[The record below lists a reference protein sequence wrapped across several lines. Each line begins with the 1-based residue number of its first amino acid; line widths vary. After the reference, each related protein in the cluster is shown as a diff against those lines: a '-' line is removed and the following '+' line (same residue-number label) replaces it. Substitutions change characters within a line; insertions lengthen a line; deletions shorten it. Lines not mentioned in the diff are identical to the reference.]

1 MREWL
6 NDPATNRQIKVLK
19 FFDEYRSG
27 QPYTKGIASRIIT
40 AVMMI
45 PENRENWEKYVFLT
59 NDTTQETSELQ
70 SFSWDE
76 LDQVQIPEDWRPHG
90 SKIKK
95 NKGIE
100 KERLIELAT
109 NLLMD
114 GVPYDDPVPEIE
126 YSEKYFCL
134 TGKFNYGQRK
144 QCESVIQQ
152 KGGFTQKGP
161 THDTDFLVIGSEI
174 SPSWSTESYGR
185 KIEKVFMNRFDGIK
199 TSIISEEDWVK
210 TI

>member
-6 NDPATNRQIKVLK
+6 NDPATNRQLKVLK
-19 FFDEYRSG
+19 FFGELHSG
-27 QPYTKGIASRIIT
+27 QTYTKGIASRIIT

-45 PENRENWEKYVFLT
+45 PENRKNWEKYVFLT
-59 NDTTQETSELQ
+59 NDTTQDSSELQ
-70 SFSWDE
+70 SFTWE
-76 LDQVQIPEDWRPHG
+76 EIEKVQIPDDWKPHG
-90 SKIKK
+90 SRIRKH
-95 NKGIE
+95 KGIE

-114 GVPYDDPVPEIE
+114 GVPYDDPVPDIE
-126 YSEKYFCL
+126 YQEKHFCL

-144 QCESVIQQ
+144 QCESIIQE
-152 KGGFTQKGP
+152 KGGFTQKVP

-199 TSIISEEDWVK
+199 TAIVSEEDWVK
-210 TI
+210 SI

>member
-6 NDPATNRQIKVLK
+6 KEPATNRQLKVLK
-19 FFDEYRSG
+19 FFGEFHSG
-27 QPYTKGIASRIIT
+27 QTYTKGIASRIING
-40 AVMMI
+40 VMMI
-45 PENRENWEKYVFLT
+45 PENRKNWEKYVFLT
-59 NDTTQETSELQ
+59 NDTTQDSSELQ
-70 SFSWDE
+70 SFTWE
-76 LDQVQIPEDWRPHG
+76 EIEKVQIPDDWKPHG
-90 SKIKK
+90 SKIRK

-114 GVPYDDPVPEIE
+114 GVPYDEPVPDIE
-126 YSEKYFCL
+126 YQEKHFCL

-144 QCESVIQQ
+144 QCESIIQE
-152 KGGFTQKGP
+152 KGGFTQKSP

-185 KIEKVFMNRFDGIK
+185 KIEKVFTNRFDGVK
-199 TSIISEEDWVK
+199 TAIVSEEDWVK
-210 TI
+210 SI